1 MLRKL
6 TNLLVRAFLC
16 PVCPPLCCF
25 ALAYIVRDVFS
36 GDYWNTGMELAV
48 KEQWQFGVCLWGFL
62 SLSQHQRYKGCIS
75 RTSRLHS
82 VTRLHWEGLSAPFSN
97 HSCFV
102 VLVQRAPGSHSTGL
116 LSISSSLPALELLL
130 PAPVYSAL
138 LSKPHLYKPDAA
150 TDYRKRK
157 KKKNTSQEKA
167 CLSFCDVSGPFR
179 VKEYSLLKN
188 QQTRLAVWNAVGSIA
203 HKMSLFQCSN
213 SYLIQLLFGVV

>member
-1 MLRKL
+1 
-6 TNLLVRAFLC
+6 
-16 PVCPPLCCF
+16 
-25 ALAYIVRDVFS
+25 
-36 GDYWNTGMELAV
+36 MELAV

-157 KKKNTSQEKA
+157 KKKKHFSRESLLEFLWCFWPVQGQGIFLAEKSTNKVGCLECSWFNCPQDVTVSVLQFIFNSVAIWCCLINYRTS
-167 CLSFCDVSGPFR
+167 
-179 VKEYSLLKN
+179 YSLHFDQIKSKGN
-188 QQTRLAVWNAVGSIA
+188 
-203 HKMSLFQCSN
+203 
-213 SYLIQLLFGVV
+213 